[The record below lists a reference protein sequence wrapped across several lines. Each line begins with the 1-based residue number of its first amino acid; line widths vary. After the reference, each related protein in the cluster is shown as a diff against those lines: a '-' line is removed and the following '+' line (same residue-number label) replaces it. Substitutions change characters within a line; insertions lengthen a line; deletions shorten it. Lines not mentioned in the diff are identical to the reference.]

1 MQKHIKHWLQAK
13 SFFRYT
19 AVLATFVV
27 VYLSLSSPAGKE
39 PWTLFLVRGDLV
51 LHFIC
56 YLGMTLL
63 YFAAYFTYQYPLKK
77 AFISSLLLGLLME
90 FLQLIPVF
98 ERFFDLLDLLAN
110 SLGAGLGVLLS
121 YRLKKLVE
129 KNSLSY

>member
-1 MQKHIKHWLQAK
+1 
-13 SFFRYT
+13 
-19 AVLATFVV
+19 V

-39 PWTLFLVRGDLV
+39 PWTLFFVRGDLV

-110 SLGAGLGVLLS
+110 SLGAGVGVLLS
-121 YRLKKLVE
+121 YRLKKIVE
-129 KNSLSY
+129 KNSLGY